1 MRYGSTAPC
10 EDRRIKRWIAGF
22 GQPSREESLP
32 IHVWRENFE
41 MKPIISLANLLVILA
56 LLVPVMTA
64 QSMSDWQRDNL
75 VGSVRSVQV
84 EFAEANAV
92 NGKLVELKR
101 WPHQRVTY
109 NERGQEV
116 ERVNFNQDGTEQD
129 RSIIRYDSKG
139 RIIGYGD
146 AKKDRYHSAIEYDGK
161 GNRIEARMY
170 EGDVIQTREVYTY
183 DDKGRKIEQ
192 SRIADGGSYHERLT
206 YAYNAAGQLTEMAAY
221 YSGKLMER
229 HLKTYNVAGDLV
241 KEASFNY
248 GLPGQDSSVEYSYD
262 KLGREIERYV
272 DTAILWSKVQTLY
285 DARGRVTQRTTFM
298 EYKQPNVMQS
308 HAPEPGRVLFRYND
322 RGQVLEETVY
332 KPDATLDRKTV
343 FTYDKEGKLIE
354 EAYVNRKIPGDW
366 KVSYEYDSHGNWV
379 KRTKPNTDH
388 TGRQYIYVEYRTITY
403 Y

>member
-1 MRYGSTAPC
+1 M
-10 EDRRIKRWIAGF
+10 KRLTSF
-22 GQPSREESLP
+22 
-32 IHVWRENFE
+32 
-41 MKPIISLANLLVILA
+41 ANLLVFLA
-56 LLVPVMTA
+56 LLAPVTTA
-64 QSMSDWQRDNL
+64 QSKSDWQRDNL
-75 VGSVRSVQV
+75 VGSVRSMQV

-92 NGKLVELKR
+92 DGKLVEIKR

-109 NERGQEV
+109 NERGHEV

-129 RSIIRYDSKG
+129 RSVIRYDSEG

-146 AKKDRYHSAIEYDGK
+146 AKKDRYHSTIEYDSK

-192 SRIADGGSYHERLT
+192 SRFADGGAYHERLT

-221 YSGKLMER
+221 YSGTLKEK
-229 HLKTYNVAGDLV
+229 HLKTYNGAGDLV
-241 KEASFNY
+241 REASVNY
-248 GLPGQDSSVEYSYD
+248 ELPGQDWTVEYSYD

-285 DARGRVTQRTTFM
+285 DAKGRVAQRTTFM

-308 HAPEPGRVLFRYND
+308 HAPEPGRVVFRYND
-322 RGQVLEETVY
+322 RGQVLEEAVY
-332 KPDATLDRKTV
+332 KPDAALASKTV
-343 FTYDKEGKLIE
+343 FTYDKVGKLIE
-354 EAYVNRKIPGDW
+354 EAHVSSNVRGDL
-366 KVSYEYDSHGNWV
+366 KVSYEYDSHGNWI

-388 TGRQYIYVEYRTITY
+388 TGRQYIYVEHRAITY

>member
-1 MRYGSTAPC
+1 M
-10 EDRRIKRWIAGF
+10 KRLTIF
-22 GQPSREESLP
+22 P
-32 IHVWRENFE
+32 
-41 MKPIISLANLLVILA
+41 NLLAILA
-56 LLVPVMTA
+56 LLAPVTPA

-75 VGSVRSVQV
+75 VGSVRSLQV

-92 NGKLVELKR
+92 DGKLVEIKR
-101 WPHQRVTY
+101 WPHQRVIY

-129 RSIIRYDSKG
+129 RSVIRYDSEG

-146 AKKDRYHSAIEYDGK
+146 AKKDRYHSTIEYDSK

-192 SRIADGGSYHERLT
+192 SRFADGGAYHERLT

-221 YSGKLMER
+221 YSGTLKEK
-229 HLKTYNVAGDLV
+229 HLKTYNGSGNLV
-241 KEASFNY
+241 KEASVDY
-248 GLPGQDSSVEYSYD
+248 ALPGQNSTVEYSYD
-262 KLGREIERYV
+262 RLGREIERYA

-285 DARGRVTQRTTFM
+285 DARGRVAERTTFM

-308 HAPEPGRVLFRYND
+308 HAPKPGRVVFRYND
-322 RGQVLEETVY
+322 RGQVLEEAVY
-332 KPDATLDRKTV
+332 EPDAALASKTV
-343 FTYDKEGKLIE
+343 FTYDKGGKLIE
-354 EAYVNRKIPGDW
+354 EAHVSSNVPGDW

-388 TGRQYIYVEYRTITY
+388 TGRQYIYVEHRAITY